1 MGRSYGAIFGVVP
14 MTFRSMT
21 AASGL
26 ALSAFLIA
34 APVMAQDRVDANGMP
49 TTHST
54 PAEQA
59 QTQDLNN
66 QVQSSNQAADAQ
78 ADANS
83 AQYQAQQQ
91 QYQGQLQQN
100 QAAQQQF
107 QDQTAQYETL
117 RDHYASERS
126 AYHRTMWPDRYRDW
140 VPARDARLI
149 GSRVQIVNGDQV
161 GTVKSVART
170 SAGHVEALQVNL
182 DSGKVVWIDE
192 ADIRF
197 DRQAKLV
204 ITNLDRTDLH
214 QMADERM

>member
-1 MGRSYGAIFGVVP
+1 MKFHV
-14 MTFRSMT
+14 MT

-34 APVMAQDRVDANGMP
+34 APVSAQDRVDAAGMP

-66 QVQSSNQAADAQ
+66 QVQTTNQAADAQ
-78 ADANS
+78 AGTAN

-91 QYQGQLQQN
+91 QYQNQLQQN
-100 QAAQQQF
+100 QTAQQQF
-107 QDQTAQYETL
+107 QDQTTQYEAL

-126 AYHRTMWPDRYRDW
+126 AYHRALWPDRYRDW

-149 GSRVQIVNGDQV
+149 GSRVEIINGDHV
-161 GTVKSVART
+161 GTVESVART
-170 SAGHVEALQVNL
+170 SAGHVEGLRVNL

-197 DRQAKLV
+197 DRQAKVVL
-204 ITNLDRTDLH
+204 TNLDRNDLH
-214 QMADERM
+214 HMADERM